1 MVDKA
6 TGRNRGFGFVTL
18 EDEREKDKVFDK
30 DHFIRDKRC
39 SVRQMQPEG
48 VSNLKRKV
56 FIGGINPALTENDLE
71 PYFKTWGPLEKVTIM
86 RDLES
91 NSRGFG
97 FVIFMDEETC
107 KRVVDHRVH
116 TVDKNNNKV
125 ECRQAEARGRVPSR
139 PGAMPGGP
147 GAMMPPSAAMFG
159 RPAIGVM
166 GTRPGYYPDA
176 YAAAA
181 AAGYDPAQMG

>member
-1 MVDKA
+1 MATTMSEPWRDGTAESRQDHLISQPTAGQSSEVAVSSADPNNATNVVAGTEHRAPGEKVPLKFFVGGIHPDCWDDELRGYFSKFCSVKEVHIMVDKA

-71 PYFKTWGPLEKVTIM
+71 PYFKTW
-86 RDLES
+86 
-91 NSRGFG
+91 
-97 FVIFMDEETC
+97 
-107 KRVVDHRVH
+107 
-116 TVDKNNNKV
+116 
-125 ECRQAEARGRVPSR
+125 
-139 PGAMPGGP
+139 
-147 GAMMPPSAAMFG
+147 
-159 RPAIGVM
+159 
-166 GTRPGYYPDA
+166 
-176 YAAAA
+176 
-181 AAGYDPAQMG
+181 